1 MSANS
6 LLNGV
11 TPNVIP
17 NIPST
22 NPLYNPSI
30 PVMGDQSV
38 KTLRNINMKDRFYLD
53 NSIDGQMKN
62 NDGLSLGPNNKFLR
76 RNDYDRQI
84 DPNYLRRENPRN
96 KKHTD
101 PDDYYNGSALGYYE
115 IPRKIPRA
123 QIPNPL
129 AGINPMDA
137 YQYANRFISNAVIS
151 QPKVPTIAPAFD
163 INAPKRPRPV
173 NALAGSKTIGYD
185 PTTDPDII
193 KMQED
198 EQQSRLNRNIERSN
212 LPPSNLDYEK
222 YDKYGNPAIKSPM
235 KIIPKPG
242 NETRGTKTNI

>member
-6 LLNGV
+6 LLGGV

-17 NIPST
+17 NLPST

-30 PVMGDQSV
+30 PVMGDQTV
-38 KTLRNINMKDRFYLD
+38 KSLRNIKMKDRFYLD
-53 NSIDGQMKN
+53 NALDGQMKN

-101 PDDYYNGSALGYYE
+101 PDDFYNGSALGYYE
-115 IPRKIPRA
+115 IPRRIPRA

-129 AGINPMDA
+129 TSVDPMDM
-137 YQYANRFISNAVIS
+137 YQYANRFISNAVIA
-151 QPKVPTIAPAFD
+151 QPKASTTQPVFD

-173 NALAGSKTIGYD
+173 NTLADTKTIGQD
-185 PTTDPDII
+185 PTTDPNII
-193 KMQED
+193 KMNEELKKQMD
-198 EQQSRLNRNIERSN
+198 QSIIDRAREINKRPPDNIN
-212 LPPSNLDYEK
+212 TDL
-222 YDKYGNPAIKSPM
+222 YDKYG
-235 KIIPKPG
+235 KPTG
-242 NETRGTKTNI
+242 KKQVKLINADE